1 MAQYQHHIQ
10 LKTPTQL
17 DYEFAVQ
24 WYHTVKQYAPP
35 NTTYAYQSGDHF
47 ITMEYGISEGEEFE
61 HTYVV
66 PLTRDLEAQEAQFIV
81 QAWEYLY
88 DGDFDIELSSTYNQ
102 ATLGGNIDNNMI
114 DIDPEVR
121 ETAIVE
127 MRKWHHNR
135 WLHEKLREGW
145 RYGLYF
151 NSQQKT
157 HPALREW
164 DSLTESHRR
173 HAEFTDEEI
182 LEWVMKNLK

>member
-1 MAQYQHHIQ
+1 VAQYQHHIQ

-88 DGDFDIELSSTYNQ
+88 DDDFDIELSSTYNQ
-102 ATLGGNIDNNMI
+102 ATLGANIDNNMI

-173 HAEFTDEEI
+173 HAEFTDQEI